1 MARKAR
7 SMLLERLGSS
17 FVWAVAEFFDIAQ
30 NRCEV
35 LVVITAIHPLDQRIQ
50 RGALRATP
58 IGISR
63 FRVVHP
69 LPCPATVGAAAR
81 FDGA

>member
-1 MARKAR
+1 
-7 SMLLERLGSS
+7 
-17 FVWAVAEFFDIAQ
+17 
-30 NRCEV
+30 
-35 LVVITAIHPLDQRIQ
+35 
-50 RGALRATP
+50 LRATP